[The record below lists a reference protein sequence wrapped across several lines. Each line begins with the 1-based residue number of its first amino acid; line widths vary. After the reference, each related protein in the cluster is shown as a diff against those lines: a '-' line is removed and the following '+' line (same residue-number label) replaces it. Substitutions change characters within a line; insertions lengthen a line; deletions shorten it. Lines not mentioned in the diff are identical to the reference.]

1 MARRRKKGVNMAADM
16 YYAKP
21 GPITPIALAGQRIA
35 VWAGAQ
41 WEAFRIKYLEP
52 LPRGSPLVFD
62 LGPIIA
68 LQDSNPTQL
77 ANLVMSTDPPEL
89 AQFRFYPIDDVEVNL
104 RRGQSD
110 QRFKTMNLVA
120 RSDVFTR
127 RVDPCLHTT
136 EFVVLK
142 NDAPWLVHHNPTAYN
157 ITISRTA
164 FFGFRFILDDL
175 KIAHPTVTEMERA
188 LSPIT
193 FVAAGGL

>member
-1 MARRRKKGVNMAADM
+1 MADM

-35 VWAGAQ
+35 VWAGAH

-52 LPRGSPLVFD
+52 LPRGAPLVFD
-62 LGPIIA
+62 LGAIAA

-77 ANLVMSTDPPEL
+77 VPLTMSTDPPEL
-89 AQFRFYPIDDVEVNL
+89 AQLRFYPIDDVEVNL

-120 RSDVFTR
+120 RADVFTR
-127 RVDPCLHTT
+127 RVDRCLHTT

-142 NDAPWLVHHNPTAYN
+142 NDAPWLVHHNPTAYP
-157 ITISRTA
+157 ILLSRTA
-164 FFGFRFILDDL
+164 FFGFRFVLDDL
-175 KIAHPTVTEMERA
+175 CKSFPTVGEMEKA